1 MLVHLDG
8 ARGIFTYIGFE
19 VEGCNFCTIFIA
31 IVGQN
36 DFGVVGCKD
45 ISASKER
52 AWEDLGSSL
61 SRPCY
66 TSPREETRYQ
76 EYLHCPGMVK
86 VCVLLLCYFLSV
98 VRLCVKVSG

>member
-19 VEGCNFCTIFIA
+19 VGGCNFCTIFIA

-52 AWEDLGSSL
+52 A
-61 SRPCY
+61 
-66 TSPREETRYQ
+66 
-76 EYLHCPGMVK
+76 
-86 VCVLLLCYFLSV
+86 
-98 VRLCVKVSG
+98 